1 MPTIQS
7 THRKTSTTALMLVG
21 IAGSLLMGTTAPA
34 FAQSQQAAQDRDD
47 ESSRLTPDSL
57 FLTDRVLDI
66 RITMPKEDWNL
77 IRSQGGDLGQLLNE
91 KRREAPLEAP
101 YQYVEADVTIDGV
114 ELRNVGVRK
123 KGFYGSLSKSRPSL
137 KVKLNFTDKS
147 GGIGDVT
154 HLTLNNNK
162 QDRSLL
168 SQFMGYALFNAAG
181 SPASRCSYAKVTV
194 NGKNLGIYSNVESIR
209 RPFIKRVF
217 GSDKGTLYE
226 GTVTDF
232 YDGWEG
238 SFERK
243 FGKKEVGRKKIEG
256 LTKLLERRSRP
267 PTQREIG
274 RFVDLDAFYR
284 FWAIEGLVNFWD
296 GYSGNRNNYWFYINP
311 KTDRIHFLPWGADHL
326 FQTDNPLGD
335 DPGAPVSVRMLG
347 RVAHKLYQLPEG
359 RRRYARA
366 MQELLD
372 EHWKEEELLAEIG
385 RVEAML
391 EPVVPRSQLGFQ
403 SAVDRVRDWIEW
415 RRDDVIEE
423 MKGGMPIWT
432 KAPKPPPAFP
442 GRIEEES
449 DEYQALWTAARD
461 GDLKAIRRQLDEG
474 VDANISGGRGTP
486 LAIAALA
493 GRYEAANLLIKEGA
507 NVNVING
514 DGSSLLHGP
523 AFLGH
528 ADIVKL
534 LIDNDIQLNVRD
546 EDGWTPLDSASGP
559 WSPQLTGIVD
569 WLSDY
574 TEREFD
580 VGEIQSARPQV
591 AAMLRKS
598 GAKMSAQLGKA
609 PAGSL
614 AEASKAGDNK
624 AIEDFLEAG
633 GSPNKPDKDG
643 TSPLSWAAMAGHEE
657 AVALLLDKGANV
669 DQTNGDGSTSL
680 HGAAFLGNTKV
691 VEVLLK
697 NEADVNARNHKGE
710 TPLDTVAA
718 PWGPGVQGVTQYI
731 AGLLKLDVDL
741 RAIQRARPKIARI
754 LRKNGGKPG
763 SELK

>member
-1 MPTIQS
+1 MPSSQKVNRNTFAAAVLLLV
-7 THRKTSTTALMLVG
+7 TTTAL
-21 IAGSLLMGTTAPA
+21 LMSTARSA
-34 FAQSQQAAQDRDD
+34 HAQSQQTTRANAPTRAP
-47 ESSRLTPDSL
+47 LTSDAL
-57 FLTDRVLDI
+57 FPTDRVLDI
-66 RITMPKEDWNL
+66 RITMPKEDWDV
-77 IRSQGGDLGQLLNE
+77 IRRQGGNLGQLLNE
-91 KRREAPLEAP
+91 KRREAPLESP
-101 YQYVEADVTIDGV
+101 YTYVESDVTIDGV
-114 ELRNVGVRK
+114 EFRNVGVRK
-123 KGFYGSLSKSRPSL
+123 KGFYGSLSNSRPSL
-137 KVKLNFTDKS
+137 KIKLNFSDKS
-147 GGIGDVT
+147 GGIDDIT

-162 QDRSLL
+162 QDRSLM
-168 SQFMGYALFNAAG
+168 SQFLGYAFFNAAG
-181 SPASRCSYAKVTV
+181 SPACRCSYAKVTV
-194 NGKNLGIYSNVESIR
+194 NDKGLGIYSNVESIR

-226 GTVTDF
+226 GTVVDF
-232 YDGWEG
+232 YAGWEG

-243 FGKKEVGRKKIEG
+243 FGNKKAGRKKIEG
-256 LTKLLERRSRP
+256 LTKVLERSSRP
-267 PTQREIG
+267 VTQREIG

-326 FQTDNPLGD
+326 FQKDNPLGD
-335 DPGAPVSVRMLG
+335 DPGAPVSARMMG
-347 RVAHKLYQLPEG
+347 RIAHKLYQLPEG

-372 EHWKEEELLAEIG
+372 EHWKEEKLLAEID

-391 EPVVPRSQLGFQ
+391 EPIVPRSHVGFLN
-403 SAVDRVRDWIEW
+403 AVERVRDWIEW
-415 RRDDVIEE
+415 RREDVVEDME
-423 MKGGMPIWT
+423 GGMSIWT

-442 GRIEEES
+442 GRLEEES
-449 DEYQALWTAARD
+449 GEYQTLWAAARD
-461 GDLKAIRRQLDEG
+461 GDLKAIRKQIKKG
-474 VDANISGGRGTP
+474 VDADIRGARGTP

-493 GRYEAANLLIKEGA
+493 GRYEAANLLIEEGA

-528 ADIVKL
+528 TDIVKL

-546 EDGWTPLDSASGP
+546 EDGWTPLDNASGT

-580 VGEIQSARPQV
+580 VGEIQSARPKV
-591 AAMLRKS
+591 AAILRKS
-598 GAKMSAQLGKA
+598 GAKMSAQLGEA
-609 PAGSL
+609 PTGSL
-614 AEASKAGDNK
+614 AEAAKAGDNQ

-633 GSPNKPDKDG
+633 TPANKPDKDG
-643 TSPLSWAAMAGHEE
+643 TSPLSWASMAGHEKT
-657 AVALLLDKGANV
+657 VALLIDKGANV

-691 VEVLLK
+691 VELLLK
-697 NEADVNARNHKGE
+697 NEADINARNQKGE

>member
-1 MPTIQS
+1 MPTIKS
-7 THRKTSTTALMLVG
+7 TSSTTLTSAMMMT
-21 IAGSLLMGTTAPA
+21 IAAGLLLGTTTRPAPS
-34 FAQSQQAAQDRDD
+34 QS
-47 ESSRLTPDSL
+47 ESAVGDSGAPLSPDSL
-57 FLTDRVLDI
+57 FPTDRVLDI
-66 RITMPKEDWNL
+66 RITMPTEDWDL
-77 IRSQGGDLGQLLNE
+77 IRRQGRDLGQLLNE

-101 YQYVEADVTIDGV
+101 YKYVEADITIDGV
-114 ELRNVGVRK
+114 EFRNVGVRK
-123 KGFYGSLSKSRPSL
+123 KGFFGSLSKSRPSL

-162 QDRSLL
+162 QDRSLM
-168 SQFMGYALFNAAG
+168 SAFIGYAFFNAAG

-194 NGKNLGIYSNVESIR
+194 NGKDLGIYANVESIR

-243 FGKKEVGRKKIEG
+243 FGKKKAGRKTIEG
-256 LTKLLERRSRP
+256 LTKLLERRSRA

-296 GYSGNRNNYWFYINP
+296 GYSGNRNNYWFYIHP
-311 KTDRIHFLPWGADHL
+311 KTGRIHFLPWGADHL
-326 FQTDNPLGD
+326 FQKDNPLGD

-359 RRRYARA
+359 RRRYAQA

-372 EHWKEEELLAEIG
+372 EHWKEEKLLAEID

-391 EPVVPRSQLGFQ
+391 EPFIPRSHLGFQ
-403 SAVDRVRDWIEW
+403 SAVERVRDWIEW
-415 RRDDVIEE
+415 RREDVVEDME
-423 MKGGMPIWT
+423 GGMPIWT

-442 GRIEEES
+442 GRLEEES
-449 DEYQALWTAARD
+449 DEYQALWAAARD
-461 GDLKAIRRQLDEG
+461 GDLKAIRKQLDRG
-474 VDANISGGRGTP
+474 IDADISGARGTP

-493 GRYEAANLLIKEGA
+493 GRYEAANLLIEEGA

-528 ADIVKL
+528 TDIVEL
-534 LIDNDIQLNVRD
+534 LIDNEIQLNVRD
-546 EDGWTPLDSASGP
+546 EDGWTPLDNASGP
-559 WSPQLTGIVD
+559 WSQQLTGIVE

-580 VGEIQSARPQV
+580 VREIKASRPKV
-591 AAMLRKS
+591 AEMLRKS
-598 GAKMSAQLGKA
+598 GAKRSSQLGKA
-609 PAGSL
+609 PTGSL
-614 AEASKAGDNK
+614 AEAAKAGDNE
-624 AIEDFLEAG
+624 AVGDFLEAG
-633 GSPNKPDKDG
+633 TSPNKADKDG
-643 TSPLSWAAMAGHEE
+643 TSPLSWASMAGHEE
-657 AVALLLDKGANV
+657 TVALLIDKGADV

-691 VEVLLK
+691 VELLLK
-697 NEADVNARNHKGE
+697 SEADVNARNQKGE